1 MVVEKDVYWGI
12 VGNKAM
18 TKFEFREEFIWGMG
32 NTGTILLDIIW
43 TGSLSKKLN
52 LSAAQIFKSVTP
64 FNQIILKESFL
75 II

>member
-18 TKFEFREEFIWGMG
+18 TEFEFREEFIWGMG

-43 TGSLSKKLN
+43 TGSLSKKLQ
-52 LSAAQIFKSVTP
+52 SECSSDFKKC
-64 FNQIILKESFL
+64 NSF
-75 II
+75 